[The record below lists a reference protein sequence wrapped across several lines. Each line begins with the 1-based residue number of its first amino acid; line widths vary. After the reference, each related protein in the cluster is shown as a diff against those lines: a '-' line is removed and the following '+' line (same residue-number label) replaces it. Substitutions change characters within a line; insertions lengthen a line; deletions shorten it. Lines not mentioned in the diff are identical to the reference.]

1 MSDMLERLGKLDDRL
16 FRTAARSDPPLL
28 RFLPRLSRAA
38 DFARIW
44 ILIATA
50 LTALGGRSGRRAA
63 LRGLGSLTATSIL
76 VNLILKPL
84 FRRTRPSLSQVPAL
98 RQLKRQPRSASLPSG
113 HAASAAAFTTGVSIE
128 LPALA
133 PLIVTLAAAV
143 AYSRIY
149 TGVHYPSDVA
159 AGAAVGTCVGLLS
172 RAAWPRIREAP
183 PLIGARPEASIAAS
197 RASNEAL
204 REQIE

>member
-1 MSDMLERLGKLDDRL
+1 MHVGGMFNRLNRWDNRL
-16 FRTAARSDPPLL
+16 FRAAARSDPTLL

-38 DFARIW
+38 DFARLW

-50 LTALGGRSGRRAA
+50 LTAWGGRSGQRAA
-63 LRGLGSLTATSIL
+63 LRGLGSLAVTSIL
-76 VNLILKPL
+76 VNLFLKPL
-84 FRRTRPSLSQVPAL
+84 FRRTRPPLSHVPAL

-113 HAASAAAFTTGVSIE
+113 HAASAAAFSTGVALE

-133 PLIVTLAAAV
+133 PLIVALAAAV

-159 AGAAVGTCVGLLS
+159 AGAAVGTSVALLS
-172 RAAWPRIREAP
+172 RVLWPRIREAP
-183 PLIGARPEASIAAS
+183 PLIGESARASIAETS
-197 RASNEAL
+197 G
-204 REQIE
+204 EQRGSV

>member
-1 MSDMLERLGKLDDRL
+1 MLERLGQLDDRL
-16 FRTAARSDPPLL
+16 FRAAARSDPPLL

-38 DFARIW
+38 NFARLW
-44 ILIATA
+44 ILIATV
-50 LTALGGRSGRRAA
+50 LTVWGGRSGQRAA
-63 LRGLGSLTATSIL
+63 LRGLSSLTVTSIL

-84 FRRTRPSLSQVPAL
+84 FRRTRPSLSHVPAL

-113 HAASAAAFTTGVSIE
+113 HAASAAAFSTGVTIE

-149 TGVHYPSDVA
+149 TGVHYPSDV
-159 AGAAVGTCVGLLS
+159 GTGVALLS
-172 RAAWPRIREAP
+172 RAAWPKVGHAP
-183 PLIGARPEASIAAS
+183 PARA
-197 RASNEAL
+197 
-204 REQIE
+204 